1 MFYKNNKI
9 IAITFIDNPNF
20 GPIAHVTN
28 WPTDDI
34 PIPSNGK
41 ICKNG
46 ITDWTLSLN
55 ITLIV

>member
-9 IAITFIDNPNF
+9 IAITLTDNPNF

-41 ICKNG
+41 YSNIG
-46 ITDWTLSLN
+46 IIDWTLSLN
-55 ITLIV
+55 IILIV